1 MKTHKLFIIIL
12 FVFLLPTLFSSCNDN
27 RRAEDILFS
36 ITKDIDD
43 LPDGNVYLK
52 SADEG
57 SECFLSPM
65 IISALYGE
73 GAVSYEFSLIEDF
86 AVYLSSFK
94 TPCEVAVYKCY
105 SASDTD
111 LIASMCLSRI
121 ENLKIILAETSF
133 SETLSNAT
141 VSVSGK
147 FVIVTMLP

>member
-1 MKTHKLFIIIL
+1 MKIHKILILILFIL
-12 FVFLLPTLFSSCNDN
+12 LLPSLFSSCKDN
-27 RRAEDILFS
+27 RRAEDILFN

-57 SECFLSPM
+57 SESFLSPM

-73 GAVSYEFSLIEDF
+73 GAISYEFSLIEDF

-94 TPCEVAVYKCY
+94 SPCEVAVYKCY

-133 SETLSNAT
+133 SERLSNAT
-141 VSVSGK
+141 IDISGK
-147 FVIVTMLP
+147 FVIVTMLS

>member
-1 MKTHKLFIIIL
+1 MKIHKIFILILFIL
-12 FVFLLPTLFSSCNDN
+12 LLPSLFSSCKDN
-27 RRAEDILFS
+27 RRAEDILFN
-36 ITKDIDD
+36 ITKEIDD

-57 SECFLSPM
+57 SESFLSPM

-73 GAVSYEFSLIEDF
+73 GAILYEFSLIEDF

-94 TPCEVAVYKCY
+94 SPCEVAVYKCY

-111 LIASMCLSRI
+111 IIASMCLSRI

-133 SETLSNAT
+133 SERLSNAT
-141 VSVSGK
+141 IDISGK
-147 FVIVTMLP
+147 FVIVTMLS